1 MKIER
6 LRAPF
11 QYYGGKGLMVARLTP
26 LVPSGG
32 KPYCEPFCGG
42 ASLFFSR
49 ELAPVEVLNDL
60 DRDVVNVFRC
70 LQNKDTFE
78 ELRHRLMWT
87 PYARAE
93 FERAIETL
101 KEPSADSVTRA
112 WAFMVAQNQGFGGH
126 ADTVGNWG
134 RAFVPDAGT
143 AGTAN
148 RWLMRL
154 SMLDAWR
161 WRLMR
166 VQIDCRDALE
176 VIRYWDN
183 HDAVFYCDPPY
194 VQETRAKGWVN
205 VYAHE
210 MSEEQHRAL
219 VETLLSVSG
228 AVVLS
233 GYEHP
238 VYWPLENAGWERAE
252 FKTSCHAAAR
262 TRVSGILGKGA
273 ATADVPRT
281 EIVWRNKRAV
291 ELTAAKSA

>member
-1 MKIER
+1 
-6 LRAPF
+6 
-11 QYYGGKGLMVARLTP
+11 MVAKLTL

-32 KPYCEPFCGG
+32 KPYCEPFCGA

-49 ELAPVEVLNDL
+49 QPAPVEVLNDL
-60 DRDVVNVFRC
+60 DGDVVNVFRC

-93 FERAIETL
+93 FERALETL
-101 KEPSADSVTRA
+101 KEPSADKITRA
-112 WAFMVAQNQGFGGH
+112 WAFMVARNQGFSGL
-126 ADTVGNWG
+126 ADTVGRWG
-134 RAFVPDAGT
+134 RAFVSTLGAART
-143 AGTAN
+143 TN
-148 RWLMRL
+148 RWVMRL
-154 SMLDAWR
+154 CMLDAWR

-166 VQIDCRDALE
+166 VQIGCRDALE
-176 VIRYWDN
+176 VIKYWDN

-194 VQETRAKGWVN
+194 VHETRVKGATN

-219 VETLLSVSG
+219 VDTLLNVSG

-238 VYWPLENAGWERAE
+238 VYWPLENAGWERTE
-252 FKTSCHAAAR
+252 FKTSCHAASRGRGTAIR
-262 TRVSGILGKGA
+262 GEGA
-273 ATADVPRT
+273 ATSLVPRT

-291 ELTAAKSA
+291 ELTASKSA